1 MRNSNLTIYF
11 IALFFAIAVFV
22 NPIFA
27 GDNLDNNNNATNIL
41 SEETKH
47 MSINVLG
54 KVLSD
59 RESIYFYNAFGT
71 VTQTI
76 KMSSELFTSL
86 LNNSEENILL
96 KVKDGDIQILD
107 DYRTELYPSNNAI
120 DPEEVFFI
128 FSKEKLLELL
138 SVGNSSE
145 ITFEILKDSKNISVR
160 SGEFMLSEMVP
171 CPPFC
176 GKGSY

>member
-1 MRNSNLTIYF
+1 MRNRNLSIYF
-11 IALFFAIAVFV
+11 IAVFFVLAALA

-27 GDNLDNNNNATNIL
+27 GDNLDNNNASTIL

-59 RESIYFYNAFGT
+59 RESVYFYNAFGT
-71 VTQTI
+71 VSNTI
-76 KMSSELFTSL
+76 KMSAELFTSL
-86 LNNSEENILL
+86 MNNSEENILL

-107 DYRTELYPSNNAI
+107 DYRTELYPSNNVI
-120 DPEEVFFI
+120 DPEEVFFV
-128 FSKEKLLELL
+128 FSKDKLMELL
-138 SVGNSSE
+138 TLGNSNE
-145 ITFEILKDSKNISVR
+145 ISFEILKGSKNISIR
-160 SGEFMLSEMVP
+160 SGEFLLCEAVL

-176 GKGSY
+176 SGGGF